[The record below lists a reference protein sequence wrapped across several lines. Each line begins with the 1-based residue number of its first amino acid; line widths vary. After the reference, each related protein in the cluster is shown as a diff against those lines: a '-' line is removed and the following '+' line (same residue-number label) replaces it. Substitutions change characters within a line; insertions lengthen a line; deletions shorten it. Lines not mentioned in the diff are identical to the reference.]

1 MVSLTKIKSGAWE
14 GTAVEEK
21 SVAATDTSVLL
32 EDLRPAV
39 TYHVRVF
46 AENRLGPGEP
56 SDVIQ
61 FTTDEE
67 GKTTICKL
75 PFSCKLKK
83 KQ

>member
-1 MVSLTKIKSGAWE
+1 MKGVWNG
-14 GTAVEEK
+14 AVEEK
-21 SVAATDTSVLL
+21 AVASTETSAML
-32 EDLRPAV
+32 EELRPAV

-67 GKTTICKL
+67 GS
-75 PFSCKLKK
+75 PFLFYLSLKYILI
-83 KQ
+83 

>member
-1 MVSLTKIKSGAWE
+1 LNLDSFFLYKGVWNGEI
-14 GTAVEEK
+14 EEK
-21 SVAATDTSVLL
+21 SVAATDTSAQL
-32 EDLRPAV
+32 ENLRPAV

-67 GKTTICKL
+67 GTITRAA
-75 PFSCKLKK
+75 
-83 KQ
+83 